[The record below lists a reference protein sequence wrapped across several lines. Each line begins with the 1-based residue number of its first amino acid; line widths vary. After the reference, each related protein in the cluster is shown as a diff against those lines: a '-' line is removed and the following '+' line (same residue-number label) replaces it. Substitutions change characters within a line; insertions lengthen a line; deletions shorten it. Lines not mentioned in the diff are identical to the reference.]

1 MREENKEVKNES
13 NQEEILNQDS
23 SKTPQKAKSL
33 WRWFLPVII
42 LVVVAIEFVF
52 VAKEVGSTQKKLNE
66 LKKST
71 QTTSKEKATKDKQEE
86 TTKTTAKAKSETL
99 TLTFVGDIMCYGA
112 QLEEAYDENTD
123 TYDFS
128 RAFEDVKPY
137 LENADLTVGN
147 LETVLGGKEIGYK
160 GYPLFNT
167 PASFAETLKEVGF
180 DVFTTANN
188 HAFDQ
193 GAVGVQ
199 KTLDAL
205 DEIGIDAVGSY
216 RTEEDKNKVL
226 IKKVNGWKIAFVSF
240 TYGQNAES
248 SEARQYFNYLTEEE
262 IKSQM
267 ELAREQEPD
276 FIVAMPH
283 WGEEFYT
290 TVNDRQRYFADLL
303 IEEGADLI
311 IGSHPHVLQTMKK
324 KDVKDKEGKTKH
336 VFIAYSMGNFFT
348 NQSEEYS
355 LDQAILTLTV
365 KKGKN
370 GIIISDV
377 DDRAVYMA
385 KPGEFSTID
394 HYQVL
399 DISSYKTKFEEGQEG
414 TDETLYYTLLESEQ
428 HVNTL
433 LKGN

>member
-1 MREENKEVKNES
+1 MLEENKEVKNEN
-13 NQEEILNQDS
+13 NQEDILNQNSDKT
-23 SKTPQKAKSL
+23 SKKGNFL
-33 WRWFLPVII
+33 WRWFLPFII
-42 LVVVAIEFVF
+42 LVVVVIECVF
-52 VAKEVGSTQKKLNE
+52 VAKEVGSTQKKLNA

-71 QTTSKEKATKDKQEE
+71 ETTTEEKVKTDKEED
-86 TTKTTAKAKSETL
+86 TTKTTAAAKSETL

-112 QLEEAYDENTD
+112 QLEEAYDANTN

-137 LENADLTVGN
+137 LEKADVTVGN
-147 LETVLGGKEIGYK
+147 LETVLGGEEIGYK

-167 PASFAETLKEVGF
+167 PDSFAETLKEVGF

-193 GAVGVQ
+193 GAVGVE

-205 DEIGIDAVGSY
+205 DKIGIDAVGSY

-262 IKSQM
+262 IKNQM
-267 ELAREQEPD
+267 EYAREKEPD

-283 WGEEFYT
+283 WGEEFNT
-290 TVNDRQRYFADLL
+290 AVNDSQRYFADLL
-303 IEEGADLI
+303 IQEGADLI
-311 IGSHPHVLQTMKK
+311 IGSHPHVLQEMKK

-370 GIIISDV
+370 GIIISKV

-385 KPGEFSTID
+385 KPGEFDTIN

-399 DISSYKTKFEEGQEG
+399 DISSYKQELEEKTDGM
-414 TDETLYYTLLESEQ
+414 DETLYYTLLEAEQ

-433 LKGN
+433 LNGN

>member
-1 MREENKEVKNES
+1 MREENKEAKNGGNKEDIS
-13 NQEEILNQDS
+13 NQDS

-33 WRWFLPVII
+33 WSWFLPVII
-42 LVVVAIEFVF
+42 LVVVAMECVF
-52 VAKEVGSTQKKLNE
+52 VAKEVGSTQKKLNA
-66 LKKST
+66 LKEST
-71 QTTSKEKATKDKQEE
+71 QSTSEDKITKDRLEE
-86 TTKTTAKAKSETL
+86 TTKTTDKEKAKTL

-128 RAFEDVKPY
+128 RAFDNVKPY
-137 LENADLTVGN
+137 LENSDLTIGN

-167 PASFAETLKEVGF
+167 PISFAESLKEVGF

-193 GAVGVQ
+193 GAIGVQ
-199 KTLDAL
+199 ETLDAL
-205 DEIGIDAVGSY
+205 DEIGISAVGSY
-216 RTEEDKNKVL
+216 RTEEDKNKIL

-248 SEARQYFNYLTEEE
+248 SEARQYFNYLTEED

-355 LDQAILTLTV
+355 LDQVILTLTV

-370 GIIISDV
+370 GIIISNIEN
-377 DDRAVYMA
+377 RAAYMA
-385 KPGEFSTID
+385 KPGEFDTID

-399 DISSYKTKFEEGQEG
+399 DISSYKTRFKEEQEG
-414 TDETLYYTLLESEQ
+414 TDEVLYHTLLESEQ

>member
-1 MREENKEVKNES
+1 MREENKETKNEN
-13 NQEEILNQDS
+13 NQEDILNQDS
-23 SKTPQKAKSL
+23 SKTPQKARSL
-33 WRWFLPVII
+33 WSWFLPVII
-42 LVVVAIEFVF
+42 LIVVAIECVF
-52 VAKEVGSTQKKLNE
+52 VAKEVGNTQKKLNA

-71 QTTSKEKATKDKQEE
+71 ESTSEEKEKKDTQEE
-86 TTKTTAKAKSETL
+86 TTKTTATTKSETL

-112 QLEEAYDENTD
+112 QLEEAYDETTD

-137 LENADLTVGN
+137 LEKADLTVGN
-147 LETVLGGKEIGYK
+147 LETVVGGKEIGYK

-167 PASFAETLKEVGF
+167 PASFAEALKEVGF

-188 HAFDQ
+188 HTFDQ
-193 GAVGVQ
+193 GAIGVQ
-199 KTLDAL
+199 NTLDAL

-216 RTEEDKNKVL
+216 RTEEDKNKIL

-240 TYGQNAES
+240 TYGQNNEN

-267 ELAREQEPD
+267 ELAREQDPD

-283 WGEEFYT
+283 WGEEFST

-370 GIIISDV
+370 GIIISEV

-385 KPGEFSTID
+385 KPGQFDTID

-399 DISSYKTKFEEGQEG
+399 DISSYKTKFEGGQEG
-414 TDETLYYTLLESEQ
+414 TEETLYHTLLESEQ

-433 LKGN
+433 LQGN